1 MRIPSRLVEHAIG
14 LTLALGGF
22 ILYVLTLCPTTD
34 FIDAGELSTVA
45 YTLGIAHPTG
55 YPLFTLV
62 GWMFSHLPLFGPVV
76 YRLNLMAAF
85 LCAVS
90 LFIFFRFLLY
100 LSSEFLPP
108 RAGSDTGLVRYSSAA
123 AGTIT
128 LACSET
134 FWSQA
139 VAVEVYSLHAVFLSL
154 LLLLFLRAIRA
165 EGDGESSAQRPRRW
179 YVFAFVLGLSFTN
192 HMTTILLAPAFLV
205 LYFIVLGRGPNAWK
219 LLLRMAL
226 PFVLGLSV
234 YLYLPLRASQH
245 PLLNW
250 GNPVELERFWW
261 HFTGKQYRVWI
272 FSSSESA
279 MKQLSYFLTTVTP
292 EFGYAAII
300 PAAVGMWSLVKR
312 QKRLALFT
320 ALLFVG
326 CIGYAINY
334 DIHDIDSYF
343 LLAYFTIAIWCAI
356 GVSEI
361 ILYLRSGESRKLV
374 AAGIVLVL
382 AATGMSNYRN
392 NDESDLRLVEQYTKS
407 MFDSVRPNG
416 LIISY
421 QWDYF
426 VSAAYYFQIVEHYRP
441 DVIVVDKELLRR
453 SWYYAQ
459 LRNRYPELYRSSA
472 REIDAFLVELS
483 KFEHDLPY
491 DPGVIE
497 MRYNAVIRSLLDR
510 NYEKRPV
517 YATGEVEEQYTRGY
531 LRVPSGMA
539 FRLYREGGY
548 HDEGIPSFTFTVPRR
563 QERLVDGLI
572 QQYSRAYLNHS
583 IYKHLWG
590 KDSVAVE
597 MVKRALEIDPSMPE
611 ALGLREELERGR

>member
-1 MRIPSRLVEHAIG
+1 MRIPSRSMEHAVG
-14 LTLALGGF
+14 FVLALGGF

-62 GWMFSHLPLFGPVV
+62 GWLFSHLPVSASVV

-85 LCAVS
+85 LCGVS
-90 LFIFFRFLLY
+90 LYIFFRFLLS
-100 LSSEFLPP
+100 LMSEILPP
-108 RAGSDTGLVRYSSAA
+108 RAGVSSGLIRYISAV

-128 LACSET
+128 LGCSET

-139 VAVEVYSLHAVFLSL
+139 VAVEVYSLHTVFLSL
-154 LLLLFLRAIRA
+154 LLFLFLRAVRGEEGA
-165 EGDGESSAQRPRRW
+165 ESAAPGARRW

-205 LYFIVLGRGPNAWK
+205 LYFITLGRGPKAWK
-219 LLLRMAL
+219 LLLRMVL

-234 YLYLPLRASQH
+234 YLYLPIRAAQH

-279 MKQLSYFLTTVTP
+279 MKQLNYFLTTVTP
-292 EFGYAAII
+292 EFGYAAIV
-300 PAAVGMWSLVKR
+300 PAAIGLWSLLKR
-312 QKRLALFT
+312 RKRFALFT
-320 ALLFVG
+320 GLLFVG

-356 GVSEI
+356 GVAEI
-361 ILYLRSGESRKLV
+361 IQYIRSEEARRLV

-382 AATGMSNYRN
+382 IATGMSNYRN

-407 MFDSVRPNG
+407 MFDSVRPNA

-459 LRNRYPELYRSSA
+459 MRTRYPELYRASA
-472 REIDAFLVELS
+472 REIDAFLVELA

-491 DPGVIE
+491 DPNVIE
-497 MRYNAVIRSLLDR
+497 MRYNAVIHSLIDR
-510 NYEKRPV
+510 NFEKRPV

-531 LRVPSGMA
+531 LRVPSGVA

-548 HDEGIPSFTFTVPRR
+548 HDEGTPSFTFTVPRK
-563 QERLVDGLI
+563 QEKLVEGLI
-572 QQYSRAYLNHS
+572 GQYSRAYLNHS

-597 MVKRALEIDPSMPE
+597 MVQKALEIDPTMPE
-611 ALGLREELERGR
+611 ALGFREELGRGR